1 MHEHVFSRP
10 MSTPPL
16 PTTAPVAPL
25 ASATDAIAVPA
36 ALPPVLAGGL
46 AAVHLFSHRL
56 RFLDVVPRSRWLSLS
71 GGSAVAYVFVHLLPE
86 LAHPGAVIEE
96 SGSVLGYLEQ
106 HVYLVGLL
114 GFTVFYGLEQ
124 VVRRP
129 PDVAGGDGGNG
140 EAGGAGVF
148 WLHIG
153 SFALYNGLIGYLLL
167 HREETVMASLLT
179 FALAM
184 GLHFLVN
191 DYSLQDHHGRAY
203 HCYARWLLAGAV
215 FLGLGSAT
223 SRPSANYG
231 CPSSSRSS
239 PGASSSTSSR
249 RSSRRS
255 ERAVSGRSPRAS
267 SVTGRCCWPSRR
279 PPLLGQ

>member
-1 MHEHVFSRP
+1 MSR
-10 MSTPPL
+10 PPL

-86 LAHPGAVIEE
+86 LAHRGAVIEE

-106 HVYLVGLL
+106 HVYLVALL

-140 EAGGAGVF
+140 EAWGAGVF

-153 SFALYNGLIGYLLL
+153 SFALYNALIGYLLL
-167 HREETVMASLLT
+167 HREETGMASLLT

-215 FLGLGSAT
+215 FLGLGVGYLAPVSELRVSVLFAFIAG
-223 SRPSANYG
+223 SVVLNVVKEELP
-231 CPSSSRSS
+231 
-239 PGASSSTSSR
+239 
-249 RSSRRS
+249 S
-255 ERAVSGRSPRAS
+255 ERE
-267 SVTGRCCWPSRR
+267 SRFWAFAAGVLGYST
-279 PPLLGQ
+279 LLLAL